1 MPSLMGIR
9 VMIVDDHAVV
19 RTGYRRLIDAE
30 ADLCVVTD
38 VATGDEAC
46 AALRVHAIDVVVM
59 DLSLREG
66 SGLEAIKRVLE
77 RQPQVRVLVFSMHEA
92 VGYVTQA
99 LRNGA
104 LGYITKNSEPLEMIA
119 AIRKVAQGQKV
130 FSADVAYALACQ
142 ATNGSDGL
150 HSLTPREFD
159 ILRLFSCGQAPAQV
173 GEQLHLSGKT
183 VHNHLSNIRRKL
195 DVNSELELLLLAARH
210 GLVSLPQDQH
220 LAAA

>member
-1 MPSLMGIR
+1 MSIQ

-19 RTGYRRLIDAE
+19 RAGYRRLIDAE
-30 ADLCVVTD
+30 PDMRVVAA
-38 VATGDEAC
+38 VATADEAC
-46 AALRVHAIDVVVM
+46 AALRDTPLDVVVM

-66 SGLEAIKRVLE
+66 SGLEAIKRLLE
-77 RQPQVRVLVFSMHEA
+77 RQAHLRVLVFSMHQA

-119 AIRKVAQGQKV
+119 AIRKVAQGQRV
-130 FSADVAYALACQ
+130 FSADVAHALACQ
-142 ATNGSDGL
+142 AADGSGAL
-150 HSLTPREFD
+150 ENLTPREFD
-159 ILRLFSCGQAPAQV
+159 ILRLLTGGQAPAQV

-183 VHNHLSNIRRKL
+183 VLNHLSNIRRKL

-210 GLVSLPQDQH
+210 GLVNLD
-220 LAAA
+220 A

>member
-1 MPSLMGIR
+1 MSIQ

-30 ADLCVVTD
+30 LDLRVVAD
-38 VATGDEAC
+38 VATSDEAC
-46 AALRVHAIDVVVM
+46 AALRDTAIDVVVM

-66 SGLEAIKRVLE
+66 SGLEAIKRLLE
-77 RQPQVRVLVFSMHEA
+77 RQPHLRVLVFSMHQA

-119 AIRKVAQGQKV
+119 AIRKVAQGQRV
-130 FSADVAYALACQ
+130 FSADVAHALACQ
-142 ATNGSDGL
+142 AAEGSDVL
-150 HSLTPREFD
+150 DNLTPREFD
-159 ILRLFSCGQAPAQV
+159 ILRLFTGGQAPVQV

-183 VHNHLSNIRRKL
+183 VLNHLSNIRRKL
-195 DVNSELELLLLAARH
+195 EVNSELELLLLAARN
-210 GLVSLPQDQH
+210 GLVKLD
-220 LAAA
+220 A